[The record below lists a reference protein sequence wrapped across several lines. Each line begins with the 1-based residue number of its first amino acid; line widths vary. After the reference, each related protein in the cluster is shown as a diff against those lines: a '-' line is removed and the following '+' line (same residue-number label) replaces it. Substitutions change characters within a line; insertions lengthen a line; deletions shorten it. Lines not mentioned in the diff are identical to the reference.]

1 MEASKTE
8 IGILKETVW
17 GVLPSPASFQ
27 AIPFTGESLKI
38 NKENVVSDIIR
49 PDRNVADLVQVG
61 GDASGGIDGEMLYEA
76 FDQLIESAL
85 FGTWTNDEV
94 VNGVTQNSFH
104 IQKKQT
110 GNNDTTTYELYKGM
124 VVDTWDLNIEAKSKI
139 TTAFTFM
146 GKGGAVSSAATG
158 TTADPVDGE
167 VFDASNAF
175 TLGELLISPSPN
187 LMSLSMNVANNL
199 AGRPAAGSSDLLRVS
214 AGRCIVT
221 GSMSLYFQ
229 SKALMDLFIAGTSG
243 GLTFTIGKTTGEK
256 YTIEIPKIKLSDADH
271 FSPGNDEDVMFNCN
285 WQAIYDDTLDGVI
298 KVTREVA

>member
-8 IGILKETVW
+8 IGILKETAW

-27 AIPFTGESLKI
+27 AIPVTGESLKI

-49 PDRNVADLVQVG
+49 PDRNVADLIQVG
-61 GDASGGIDGEMLYEA
+61 GDAAGGIDSEMLYDA
-76 FDQLIESAL
+76 FDDLIESAL
-85 FGTWTNDEV
+85 FGTWTANEL

-110 GNNDTTTYELYKGM
+110 GNDDTTTYELYRGM

-139 TTAFTFM
+139 TTAFAFL
-146 GKGGAVSSAATG
+146 GKNGATSATATG
-158 TTADPVDGE
+158 TTTEQTDGE

-175 TLGELLISPSPN
+175 TFSELLISPLPN

-199 AGRPAAGSSDLLRVS
+199 AGRPSAGSADLLRVS
-214 AGRCIVT
+214 SGRCVVT

-285 WQAIYDDTLDGVI
+285 WQAIYDDTLEGVI
-298 KVTREVA
+298 KVTRAVS